1 MLKALLIML
10 FAANVFAGHKSGR
23 HCPSVQTVT
32 TTFYSPCPTCPPSPT
47 TVTVTVT
54 AGCASSSCI
63 IPSESI
69 SDLPASSSS
78 TSVAPTPTPFT
89 VIAARSGSPIHLQE
103 IQASG
108 QLFWIGQGPSTFCP
122 VPTVPADQ
130 CPAGTSTVFIAN
142 GGGLSLVCTI
152 CNRINT

>member
-1 MLKALLIML
+1 MLKAFLIFL
-10 FAANVFAGHKSGR
+10 FAANVFAGHKSSR
-23 HCPSVQTVT
+23 HCPSVHTVT
-32 TTFYSPCPTCPPSPT
+32 TTFYSPCPTTPPSLT

-54 AGCASSSCI
+54 TGCASSSCI

-108 QLFWIGQGPSTFCP
+108 EHFWIGEGPSTFCP

-142 GGGLSLVCTI
+142 GVGLSLVSTI
-152 CNRINT
+152 HNRTNT

>member
-10 FAANVFAGHKSGR
+10 FAANVCAGHKRDS
-23 HCPSVQTVT
+23 HCPSVHTVT
-32 TTFYSPCPTCPPSPT
+32 TTFYSPCPTIPPCPT

-54 AGCASSSCI
+54 TGCASSSCI

-69 SDLPASSSS
+69 SDLPASASS
-78 TSVAPTPTPFT
+78 SVAPIPTPFT

-108 QLFWIGQGPSTFCP
+108 EQFWIGQGPSTFCP
-122 VPTVPADQ
+122 VPPVPADQ

-152 CNRINT
+152 CNRTNT

>member
-1 MLKALLIML
+1 
-10 FAANVFAGHKSGR
+10 
-23 HCPSVQTVT
+23 
-32 TTFYSPCPTCPPSPT
+32 
-47 TVTVTVT
+47 
-54 AGCASSSCI
+54 
-63 IPSESI
+63 
-69 SDLPASSSS
+69 
-78 TSVAPTPTPFT
+78 

-142 GGGLSLVCTI
+142 SGGLSLVCTI
-152 CNRINT
+152 SNQTNT